1 MKRKF
6 FIVFLALWGLLIF
19 FFSSQS
25 YSEQN
30 FTPYL
35 TVLLGD
41 SNLDNV
47 LSHIQF
53 TYAGREI
60 SVSNLGVVHFI
71 EFFIRKAAHLFVF
84 FVLGSLSWLVSTRV
98 WKSKKIAAIVAALFV
113 FLYASLDEF
122 HQHYTNGRSAL
133 VEDVLLDTCGGIL
146 GIVTYIVVFR
156 IYSVKKDE
164 NK

>member
-1 MKRKF
+1 MKRKL

-30 FTPYL
+30 LTPYL

-41 SNLDNV
+41 SNFGKV
-47 LSHIQF
+47 FSHIQF

-60 SVSNLGVVHFI
+60 SVSNLGMVHFV

-84 FVLGSLSWLVSTRV
+84 FVLGALSWLVSTRV
-98 WKSKKIAAIVAALFV
+98 WKSNRTATIVAAFFV
-113 FLYASLDEF
+113 FLYASLDEI
-122 HQHYTNGRSAL
+122 HQHYTNGRSPL

-146 GIVTYIVVFR
+146 GIMTYIIVFR
-156 IYSVKKDE
+156 MKK
-164 NK
+164 K

>member
-6 FIVFLALWGLLIF
+6 FTVFLALWGLLIF

-30 FTPYL
+30 LTPYL

-41 SNLDNV
+41 RNLDKAF
-47 LSHIQF
+47 SSIHF
-53 TYAGREI
+53 TYAGVEI
-60 SVSNLGVVHFI
+60 SVSNLGMVHFI

-84 FVLGSLSWLVSTRV
+84 FVLGALAWLVSTRV
-98 WKSKKIAAIVAALFV
+98 WRSKRIAAIVAAFFV
-113 FLYASLDEF
+113 FLYACLDEI
-122 HQHYTNGRSAL
+122 HQHYTNGRSPL

-146 GIVTYIVVFR
+146 GIVTCIIVFR
-156 IYSVKKDE
+156 MKK
-164 NK
+164 K